1 MQTADYL
8 NLWQQNEDKSKQKA
22 KQIRNFL
29 VDAKKESTKKTFTEQ
44 EQRWTDQFA
53 NSKNNVQIQKTEQEN
68 FKYDK
73 TK

>member
-8 NLWQQNEDKSKQKA
+8 NLRQQNEDKSKQKA

-44 EQRWTDQFA
+44 EQR
-53 NSKNNVQIQKTEQEN
+53 
-68 FKYDK
+68 
-73 TK
+73 